1 MLEKDK
7 SKRKNKRKEFLES
20 IDEKQWRKDH
30 HRGGYDVRKMQQKLH
45 QEDSTSKESNE
56 DIEK

>member
-1 MLEKDK
+1 MLEKNK
-7 SKRKNKRKEFLES
+7 SKSTRKREKFLES

-30 HRGGYDVRKMQQKLH
+30 HRGGYDVRKMRQKLY

>member
-7 SKRKNKRKEFLES
+7 SKRKREKFLES

-45 QEDSTSKESNE
+45 QEDSASKESNE